1 MNPTFRPSQQKILQ
15 YTHGTMGIAA
25 VPGSGKTFTLSAL
38 AAEII
43 GRGELAREQEVLIV
57 TLVNSAVDNFSSRIN
72 EFITARGLLPR
83 VGYRVR
89 TLHGL
94 AHDIVREKPG
104 LVGLEERFAIIDE
117 REANFIRKEAVSA
130 WLAANPN
137 TLDDFLDPDMDNS
150 KRDWVRRQQ
159 LPNTL
164 EGLALAFIR
173 SAKDRRILPDQL
185 RAQLANQPTP
195 FPLAEMGLAIYND
208 YQRALAYRGAVDFDD
223 LIRLALELLE
233 RDPDFLERLRHR
245 WPYIL
250 EDEAQDS
257 SQTQEKI
264 LRLLS
269 GSQNTGPSTSS
280 PVPAPLVQAGQG
292 NWVRVGDPN
301 QAIFET
307 FTTANPQLLRD
318 FIANEADFQRELP
331 NSGRSQ
337 PAVIDLANQLID
349 WVMKDHPDLDARD
362 ALAPPY
368 IQPTDPDDP
377 QPNPPVNLDG
387 LHLINKKF
395 SPEAELSSIVDSIAR
410 WMPDNKDK
418 TIAVLVPRN
427 ARGAEI
433 ADALKQQDI
442 EVVEVLSSTQSTR
455 QTAGALGNIVK
466 YLADPQSASKLAT
479 VYRVWRRDWRENDE
493 YEAFYKHIASLVKK
507 ASQVEAFLAPVLTPT
522 PLPGGEGLDWL
533 AGLQE
538 SESDDVITE
547 LIAFR
552 KIVQRW
558 LDAVTLP
565 IDQLILTLAQDLF
578 TEAADL
584 ALAHKLAL
592 VLRQAANDHSEWR
605 LPELTGELS
614 IIAKNQRK
622 FIGFSAEDGGFD
634 PTNYRGKVVVTT
646 MHKAKGLEWDRV
658 YLTSVNSYTFPS
670 NQPND
675 TYISEKWFL
684 RASPFG
690 DDATGSAQGRLNLE
704 AEALAQLDA
713 ATQTGEYDFYSEGQA
728 TLAARVDYVRERL
741 RLFYVGITRAKEE
754 LVITWNTGRKD
765 STQALPFAALVGEGE
780 EK

>member
-1 MNPTFRPSQQKILQ
+1 MTITFRPSQQKILQ
-15 YTHGTMGIAA
+15 YTHGTMGISA

-43 GRGELAREQEVLIV
+43 GRGELAPEQEVLIV

-72 EFITARGLLPR
+72 DFITARGLLPR

-104 LVGLEERFAIIDE
+104 MVGLEERFGIIDE

-137 TLDDFLDPDMDNS
+137 ALDDYLDPDMDNS

-159 LPNTL
+159 LPKTL

-185 RAQLANQPTP
+185 RAQLANQPAP
-195 FPLAEMGLAIYND
+195 LPLAEMGLAVYND

-223 LIRLALELLE
+223 LIRLALDLLE
-233 RDPDFLERLRHR
+233 RNPDFLERLRHR

-269 GSQNTGPSTSS
+269 GSQNNSPST
-280 PVPAPLVQAGQG
+280 G

-337 PAVIDLANQLID
+337 AAVIDLANQLID
-349 WVMKDHPDLDARD
+349 WVMEAHPDEASRD
-362 ALAPPY
+362 ALGLPY

-387 LHLINKKF
+387 LHLIGRKF
-395 SPEAELSSIVDSIAR
+395 SPAAELSAVVDSIAR

-433 ADALKQQDI
+433 ADALKQQGV

-466 YLADPQSASKLAT
+466 YLADPQSAPKLAT
-479 VYRVWRRDWRENDE
+479 VYRVWRRDWREDDDYIE
-493 YEAFYKHIASLVKK
+493 FYKHIANLIKK
-507 ASQVEAFLAPVLTPT
+507 ARMVEAFLAPAPD
-522 PLPGGEGLDWL
+522 EDWL

-538 SESDDVITE
+538 SETEDVITE
-547 LIAFR
+547 LIAF
-552 KIVQRW
+552 KEKVQRW

-675 TYISEKWFL
+675 NYISEKWFL
-684 RASPFG
+684 RDG
-690 DDATGSAQGRLNLE
+690 LNLE

-765 STQALPFAALVGEGE
+765 STQALPFAALVGKDE
-780 EK
+780 